1 MGQDKKLS
9 ITSREGQKR
18 SPASPTSPAQACSSA
33 VKRLLPNRGS
43 LPGKTGKTGET
54 GATPNSPQEPPLRRR
69 TVLPFAPF
77 APFPPVFGLGRSE
90 VKDMRQPDPITLQ
103 RVFKFLGAARALL
116 VEEITIV
123 WLARTLVRV
132 DGGPMLDAPRLG
144 PALRMLGFQSTRRR
158 QGIRKVSVWLPPGVS
173 PPRLGRPPRRL
184 TSSPGAQSKRFAQ
197 TN

>member
-1 MGQDKKLS
+1 LDGTRLKAVTEDAGDTFLPTLRKWKMGQDKKLS

-90 VKDMRQPDPITLQ
+90 VKDMRQPDPITLH
-103 RVFKFLGAARALL
+103 RVSKLLAAVRPL
-116 VEEITIV
+116 VGDEITTT
-123 WLARTLVRV
+123 WLASTMVRV
-132 DGGPMLDAPRLG
+132 DGGPMLDGPRLG
-144 PALRMLGFQSTRRR
+144 PPLRMLGFQSIIPT
-158 QGIRKVSVWLPPGVS
+158 L
-173 PPRLGRPPRRL
+173 RLGDSRGIPE
-184 TSSPGAQSKRFAQ
+184 SPV
-197 TN
+197 T